1 MNYLQ
6 PNDSMTRTTRQ
17 YLSALLPLMT
27 LTWIVFKYY
36 YPFAD
41 FFNDSYTYIE
51 AATNRYS
58 ISFRPIGYSIFLR
71 CMHVLSASDT
81 FLVTVQYVLVQ
92 GACLCLFFF
101 LVRYCYSA
109 GWARLVLAVFLVAD
123 PLVYYTSNIVSSD
136 AVFLALS
143 LFWLALLLQLLRRPT
158 WGALVLQWILLG
170 LIFYTRYVALFYPAV
185 AALTFFVI
193 KRDLWY
199 KLTAIAG
206 SIAIV
211 AGGTLYTQ
219 RLTREQTGTP
229 IFSAF
234 SGWQLANNAI
244 QIYPWLPADTTG
256 LPSPESH
263 QVASYVSTYFDQSG
277 AAIKKKAP
285 FATTFYMWS
294 PASPLHRYFD
304 AYRVRRSLLRQR
316 PDTAELAYFTAWNRV
331 ALIFN
336 RYGHFLIVRHPV
348 AFSRY
353 YLWPSAK
360 GFFLSPLDVLAVYNE
375 GKEEVDT
382 IAQNWFHYRSNK
394 LKVKSASIQGSLLAP
409 FPWFFLGLN
418 VAFTVTGILLLV
430 RRRPIRRQATLE
442 MGRQVGGRSGR
453 YPFFITCLPLVTGYF
468 LANAGFSIFAT
479 PSVFRYQVLPLI
491 LLFAFT
497 VGGISL
503 FFVSFCPTNDK
514 KNQVP

>member
-1 MNYLQ
+1 
-6 PNDSMTRTTRQ
+6 MTRTTRQ

-51 AATNRYS
+51 AAADRYS
-58 ISFRPIGYSIFLR
+58 ISVRPIGYSIFLR
-71 CMHVLSASDT
+71 GIHVLSASDT

-101 LVRYCYSA
+101 LVRHCYPA

-143 LFWLALLLQLLRRPT
+143 LFWLTLLLQLLRRPT

-170 LIFYTRYVALFYPAV
+170 LIFYTRYVAMFYPAV
-185 AALTFFVI
+185 AALTFFVV

-211 AGGTLYTQ
+211 AAGALYTQ
-219 RLTREQTGTP
+219 RLTREQTGTH

-256 LPSPESH
+256 LPSPEGD
-263 QVASYVSTYFDQSG
+263 QLARYVSTYFDQSG
-277 AAIKKKAP
+277 AAC
-285 FATTFYMWS
+285 
-294 PASPLHRYFD
+294 
-304 AYRVRRSLLRQR
+304 
-316 PDTAELAYFTAWNRV
+316 NRV
-331 ALIFN
+331 APIFT

-360 GFFLSPLDVLAVYNE
+360 GFFLSPLDVLTVYNE
-375 GKEEVDT
+375 GKEEADT

-394 LKVKSASIQGSLLAP
+394 LKVRAASIQGRLLAP

-418 VAFTVTGILLLV
+418 VAFMVTGILLLV

-442 MGRQVGGRSGR
+442 MGRQVRGRSAR
-453 YPFFITCLPLVTGYF
+453 YPFFITCLPPVTGYF
-468 LANAGFSIFAT
+468 LANASFSIFAT

-503 FFVSFCPTNDK
+503 FFVSYRPTNDN

>member
-1 MNYLQ
+1 
-6 PNDSMTRTTRQ
+6 
-17 YLSALLPLMT
+17 MT
-27 LTWIVFKYY
+27 LTWIVFKYF

-51 AATNRYS
+51 AAADRYS

-71 CMHVLSASDT
+71 LIHVLSASDT
-81 FLVTVQYVLVQ
+81 FLVTVQYILIQ
-92 GACLCLFFF
+92 CACLCLFFF
-101 LVRYCYSA
+101 LVRHCFLSR
-109 GWARLVLAVFLVAD
+109 WARLVLAAFLVAD
-123 PLVYYTSNIVSSD
+123 PLVYYTSNFVSSD
-136 AVFLALS
+136 AIFLALS
-143 LFWLALLLQLLRRPT
+143 LFWLTLLLQMLRRPT

-185 AALTFFVI
+185 AALTFFMVQ
-193 KRDLWY
+193 RDLRY

-211 AGGTLYTQ
+211 MAGALYTQ

-234 SGWQLANNAI
+234 SGWELANNAI
-244 QIYPWLPADTTG
+244 QIYPWLPADTSG
-256 LPSPESH
+256 LPSPESD
-263 QVASYVSTYFDQSG
+263 QLARYVSTWFDRSG
-277 AAIKKKAP
+277 AAIKKGAP
-285 FATTFYMWS
+285 GATTFYMWS
-294 PASPLHRYFD
+294 PGSPLHQYFD
-304 AYRVRRSLLRQR
+304 AYRVRRSPLRQR
-316 PDTAELAYFTAWNRV
+316 PDTAGLAYFTAWNRV
-331 ALIFN
+331 APIFS
-336 RYGHFLIVRHPV
+336 RYGQFLIMRHPM
-348 AFSRY
+348 AFYRY

-375 GKEEVDT
+375 GKEKVDT
-382 IAQNWFHYRSNK
+382 VAQSWFHYRSNK
-394 LKVKSASIQGSLLAP
+394 PKVRSATIQGGLLAP

-418 VAFTVTGILLLV
+418 VAFGVTGILLLV
-430 RRRPIRRQATLE
+430 RRRSIKGQE
-442 MGRQVGGRSGR
+442 SSRSCS
-453 YPFFITCLPLVTGYF
+453 YPFYITCLQLVTGYL
-468 LANAGFSIFAT
+468 LANAGFNIFAA

-497 VGGISL
+497 IGGIDL

>member
-6 PNDSMTRTTRQ
+6 PNDSMTRMTRR
-17 YLSALLPLMT
+17 YLSVLLPLMT

-41 FFNDSYTYIE
+41 FFTDSYTYIE
-51 AATNRYS
+51 AAADRYS

-71 CMHVLSASDT
+71 LIHVLSASDT

-92 GACLCLFFF
+92 CACLCLFFF
-101 LVRYCYSA
+101 LVRHCSLA
-109 GWARLVLAVFLVAD
+109 GWVRLVLAAFLVAD

-136 AVFLALS
+136 AIFLALS
-143 LFWLALLLQLLRRPT
+143 LFWLTLLLQLLRRPT

-185 AALTFFVI
+185 AALTFFVV
-193 KRDLWY
+193 RQDLRY

-211 AGGTLYTQ
+211 MASALYTQ

-234 SGWQLANNAI
+234 SGWELANNAI
-244 QIYPWLPADTTG
+244 HIYPWLPADTIG
-256 LPSPESH
+256 LPSPESD
-263 QVASYVSTYFDQSG
+263 QLARYVSTWFDRSG
-277 AAIKKKAP
+277 AAIKKMAP
-285 FATTFYMWS
+285 VATTFYMWS
-294 PASPLHRYFD
+294 PGSPLHQYFD
-304 AYRVRRSLLRQR
+304 AYRVRRSPLRQR
-316 PDTAELAYFTAWNRV
+316 PDTARLAYFTAWNRV
-331 ALIFN
+331 APIFS
-336 RYGHFLIVRHPV
+336 RYGQFLIVRHPI

-353 YLWPSAK
+353 YLWPSTK
-360 GFFLSPLDVLAVYNE
+360 DFFLSPLDVLTVYNE
-375 GKEEVDT
+375 GKTEVDT
-382 IAQNWFHYRSNK
+382 VAQSWFRYRSNK
-394 LKVKSASIQGSLLAP
+394 PKVRSATIQGSLLAP

-418 VAFTVTGILLLV
+418 VIFGVTGILLLV
-430 RRRPIRRQATLE
+430 RRRQIKRQE
-442 MGRQVGGRSGR
+442 SDRSCS
-453 YPFFITCLPLVTGYF
+453 YPFYITCLQLVTGYL
-468 LANAGFSIFAT
+468 LANAAFNIFAA

-497 VGGISL
+497 VGGIDL

>member
-6 PNDSMTRTTRQ
+6 HKDPMTRTTWR

-41 FFNDSYTYIE
+41 YFNDSYTYIG
-51 AATNRYS
+51 AAADRYS

-71 CMHVLSASDT
+71 FIHTLSVTDT

-92 GACLCLFFF
+92 CACLCLFFF
-101 LVRYCYSA
+101 LVRHCDLA
-109 GWARLVLAVFLVAD
+109 RWARLMLAAFLVAD

-136 AVFLALS
+136 AVFLALT
-143 LFWLALLLQLLRRPT
+143 LFWLTLLLQLLRRPT

-185 AALTFFVI
+185 AALTFFVV
-193 KRDLWY
+193 KRDLRY

-206 SIAIV
+206 SIAV
-211 AGGTLYTQ
+211 VTAGAFYTQ

-256 LPSPESH
+256 LPPESD
-263 QVASYVSTYFDQSG
+263 QLARYVSTWFDQQG
-277 AAIKKKAP
+277 AAIKKTAP
-285 FATTFYMWS
+285 GATTFYMWS
-294 PASPLHRYFD
+294 PGSPLHQYFD
-304 AYRVRRSLLRQR
+304 AYRARRSSLRQR
-316 PDTAELAYFTAWNRV
+316 PDTAELGYFTAWNRV
-331 ALIFN
+331 APIFTA
-336 RYGHFLIVRHPV
+336 YGHFLIARHPV
-348 AFSRY
+348 AFTRY

-360 GFFLSPLDVLAVYNE
+360 DFFLSPLDVLAVYNE
-375 GKEEVDT
+375 GKDEVDT
-382 IAQNWFHYRSNK
+382 VAQNWFHYRSNK
-394 LKVKSASIQGSLLAP
+394 LKVRSATIQGKLLAP

-418 VAFTVTGILLLV
+418 VAFGVTGILLLV
-430 RRRPIRRQATLE
+430 RRRPIRRQE
-442 MGRQVGGRSGR
+442 SDRSGR
-453 YPFFITCLPLVTGYF
+453 YPFFITCLQLVTGYL
-468 LANAGFSIFAT
+468 LANAGFNIFAAS
-479 PSVFRYQVLPLI
+479 SVFRYQVLPLI

-503 FFVSFCPTNDK
+503 FFVSFCSTNDK

>member
-1 MNYLQ
+1 
-6 PNDSMTRTTRQ
+6 MTTTTRR

-51 AATNRYS
+51 AAADRYS

-71 CMHVLSASDT
+71 LIHVLSVSDT
-81 FLVTVQYVLVQ
+81 FLVTMQYVLVQ
-92 GACLCLFFF
+92 SACLCLFFF
-101 LVRYCYSA
+101 LVRHCYPA
-109 GWARLVLAVFLVAD
+109 GWARLALAVFLVAD

-136 AVFLALS
+136 AIFLALS
-143 LFWLALLLQLLRRPT
+143 LFWLTLLLQLLRRPT
-158 WGALVLQWILLG
+158 WGGLILQWILLG

-185 AALTFFVI
+185 AALTFFVVR
-193 KRDLWY
+193 RDLWY

-206 SIAIV
+206 SIAIIT
-211 AGGTLYTQ
+211 AGALYTQ

-256 LPSPESH
+256 LPSPESD
-263 QVASYVSTYFDQSG
+263 QLARYVRTWFDQSG
-277 AAIKKKAP
+277 AAIKKAAP
-285 FATTFYMWS
+285 FATTLYMWS
-294 PASPLHRYFD
+294 PGSPLHQYFD
-304 AYRVRRSLLRQR
+304 AYRVRRSPFRQR

-331 ALIFN
+331 APIFT
-336 RYGHFLIVRHPV
+336 RYGHFLIARHPA

-360 GFFLSPLDVLAVYNE
+360 SFFLSPLDVLAVYNE
-375 GKEEVDT
+375 GKKEVDT
-382 IAQNWFHYRSNK
+382 LAQNWFHYLSNK
-394 LKVKSASIQGSLLAP
+394 PKVRSATFQGRLLAP
-409 FPWFFLGLN
+409 FQWFFLGLN
-418 VAFTVTGILLLV
+418 VVFVVTGIMLLV
-430 RRRPIRRQATLE
+430 RRRRP
-442 MGRQVGGRSGR
+442 S
-453 YPFFITCLPLVTGYF
+453 PFFITCLQLVTGYF
-468 LANAGFSIFAT
+468 LANAGFNIFAS
-479 PSVFRYQVLPLI
+479 PSVFRYQALPLI

-497 VGGISL
+497 VVGISL
-503 FFVSFCPTNDK
+503 FFVTFCPTDDK

>member
-6 PNDSMTRTTRQ
+6 PNDSMTSTTRR

-27 LTWIVFKYY
+27 LTWIVFKYC

-41 FFNDSYTYIE
+41 FFNDSYTYIG
-51 AATNRYS
+51 AAADRYS

-71 CMHVLSASDT
+71 LIHALSVSDT

-92 GACLCLFFF
+92 GASLCLFFF
-101 LVRYCYSA
+101 LVRHCDPA
-109 GWARLVLAVFLVAD
+109 RWVRLVLAIFLVAD

-136 AVFLALS
+136 ALFLALS
-143 LFWLALLLQLLRRPT
+143 LFWLTLLLQLLRRPT
-158 WGALVLQWILLG
+158 WGALILQWILLG

-185 AALTFFVI
+185 AALTFFVV

-211 AGGTLYTQ
+211 TAGALYTQ
-219 RLTREQTGTP
+219 RLTREQTGAP

-256 LPSPESH
+256 LPSPESD
-263 QVASYVSTYFDQSG
+263 QLARYVRMYFDQSG
-277 AAIKKKAP
+277 AAIKKAAP

-294 PASPLHRYFD
+294 PVSPLHQYFD
-304 AYRVRRSLLRQR
+304 AYRVRRSPLRQR
-316 PDTAELAYFTAWNRV
+316 PDTAELVYFTAWNRV
-331 ALIFN
+331 APIFTV
-336 RYGHFLIVRHPV
+336 YGHFLIVRHPV

-360 GFFLSPLDVLAVYNE
+360 TFFLSPLDVLAVYNE

-382 IAQNWFHYRSNK
+382 VAQNWFHFRSNK
-394 LKVKSASIQGSLLAP
+394 PKVRSATIQGRLLAP

-418 VAFTVTGILLLV
+418 IAFLVTGVLLLV
-430 RRRPIRRQATLE
+430 RRRRP
-442 MGRQVGGRSGR
+442 
-453 YPFFITCLPLVTGYF
+453 YPFFITCLQLVTGYL
-468 LANAGFSIFAT
+468 LANAGFNIFAS
-479 PSVFRYQVLPLI
+479 PSVFRYQALPLI
-491 LLFAFT
+491 LLFTFT

-503 FFVSFCPTNDK
+503 FFVSFCSTNDK

>member
-6 PNDSMTRTTRQ
+6 PTDSMTRMTRR
-17 YLSALLPLMT
+17 YLSVLLPLMT

-41 FFNDSYTYIE
+41 FFIDSYTYIG
-51 AATNRYS
+51 AAADRYS

-71 CMHVLSASDT
+71 LIHSLSVSDT

-101 LVRYCYSA
+101 LVRHCYLA
-109 GWARLVLAVFLVAD
+109 GWARLVLAIFLVAD

-143 LFWLALLLQLLRRPT
+143 LFWLTLLLQLLRRPT
-158 WGALVLQWILLG
+158 WGALILQWILLG

-185 AALTFFVI
+185 AALTFFVVR
-193 KRDLWY
+193 RDLWY

-206 SIAIV
+206 SIAV
-211 AGGTLYTQ
+211 VMAGALYTQ
-219 RLTREQTGTP
+219 RLTHEQTGTP

-234 SGWQLANNAI
+234 SGWELANNAI
-244 QIYPWLPADTTG
+244 QIYPWLPADTTD

-263 QVASYVSTYFDQSG
+263 QLARYVSTWFDQQG
-277 AAIKKKAP
+277 AAIKKAAP
-285 FATTFYMWS
+285 VATTFYMWS
-294 PASPLHRYFD
+294 PGSPLHQYFD
-304 AYRVRRSLLRQR
+304 AYRLRRSPLRQR

-331 ALIFN
+331 APIFT
-336 RYGHFLIVRHPV
+336 RYGHFLIARHPV

-360 GFFLSPLDVLAVYNE
+360 VFFLSPLDVLAVYNE
-375 GKEEVDT
+375 GKKEVDT
-382 IAQNWFHYRSNK
+382 VAQNWFHYRNNK
-394 LKVKSASIQGSLLAP
+394 PQVRSAAIQGKLLAP

-418 VAFTVTGILLLV
+418 VAFLVTGIMLLV
-430 RRRPIRRQATLE
+430 RRRPIRGQE
-442 MGRQVGGRSGR
+442 SDRSGR
-453 YPFFITCLPLVTGYF
+453 YPFFITCLQLVTGYL
-468 LANAGFSIFAT
+468 LANAGFNIFAA
-479 PSVFRYQVLPLI
+479 PSVFRYQALPLI
-491 LLFAFT
+491 LLFAFS
-497 VGGISL
+497 VGGIDT